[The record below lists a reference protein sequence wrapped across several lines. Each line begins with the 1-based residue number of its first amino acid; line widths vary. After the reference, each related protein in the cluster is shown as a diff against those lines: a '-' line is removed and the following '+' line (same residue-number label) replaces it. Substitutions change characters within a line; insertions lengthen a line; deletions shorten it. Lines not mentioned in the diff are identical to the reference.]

1 MKFPAFDYVSPTSL
15 DEVLAV
21 LEERGGAAAVL
32 AGGQSLLP
40 ILAFRLAAPEIVVDL
55 RNVPGLAEIGIGGD
69 GVRLGARVRWCDI
82 ERDARLATAH
92 PLLLEATRHI
102 AHYQIRNR
110 GTVGGSLALADPA
123 SELPGVAVTCD
134 GEIAIT
140 GSAGERVVKAGD
152 FFLGPMSTGLGPGE
166 IITGLRL
173 PPWPPSRRWAF
184 IEFSRRRGDFALA
197 GIALYFDLDA
207 KGRAIDTHMG
217 VIGASD
223 RPRRLNTAERI
234 IDGNSID
241 AAVIEAA
248 AMAASQAVEP
258 LESHHAPADYL
269 RALVATL
276 LERSLL
282 QASR

>member
-21 LEERGGAAAVL
+21 LEERGDAAAVL

-110 GTVGGSLALADPA
+110 GTVGGSLALADSA

-140 GSAGERVVKAGD
+140 GSAGERVIKAGD
-152 FFLGPMSTGLGPGE
+152 FFS
-166 IITGLRL
+166 
-173 PPWPPSRRWAF
+173 W
-184 IEFSRRRGDFALA
+184 
-197 GIALYFDLDA
+197 
-207 KGRAIDTHMG
+207 
-217 VIGASD
+217 SD
-223 RPRRLNTAERI
+223 EHRPRARRDYYRAAPATL
-234 IDGNSID
+234 
-241 AAVIEAA
+241 AAVAA
-248 AMAASQAVEP
+248 LGIYRVFTAA
-258 LESHHAPADYL
+258 
-269 RALVATL
+269 R
-276 LERSLL
+276 
-282 QASR
+282 